1 MTRRSARRT
10 GSGRHPVRSFRSFSI
25 CASHPVLRAS
35 MSPWSAGRRARGRSD
50 CWRLRR
56 AAPTAPYPGAS
67 IAAPVELILAV
78 QGADQAAEP
87 PQKPW
92 EVCISPREVTNP
104 NSRPNATHESASPE
118 SHSPET
124 GDGGGTADI
133 VQRTGV
139 YVGRARAR
147 GFVVVVSQRGWW
159 DFGAAE
165 TERAS
170 QRASSGR
177 PVAGRAARDLPG
189 GSRGRRC
196 GERILRVIQTRV
208 LSLGHFRPSVC
219 RYSDG
224 RALVAHSENLSSVAR
239 PSGGELT

>member
-10 GSGRHPVRSFRSFSI
+10 GSGRHPVRSFRSSSI

-92 EVCISPREVTNP
+92 AVCISPREVTNP

-124 GDGGGTADI
+124 G
-133 VQRTGV
+133 VR
-139 YVGRARAR
+139 R
-147 GFVVVVSQRGWW
+147 W
-159 DFGAAE
+159 DS
-165 TERAS
+165 RY
-170 QRASSGR
+170 
-177 PVAGRAARDLPG
+177 RAAHRRLRWARK
-189 GSRGRRC
+189 STRVRRC
-196 GERILRVIQTRV
+196 GFATRMVGFRGSRDGTRLSTGFERPPSSGAGGTGLARGIERKKMRREHPARHPDQRLVVGTFSPFR
-208 LSLGHFRPSVC
+208 LSVQRRSGPGRPQRGPIV
-219 RYSDG
+219 R
-224 RALVAHSENLSSVAR
+224 RKAER
-239 PSGGELT
+239 R